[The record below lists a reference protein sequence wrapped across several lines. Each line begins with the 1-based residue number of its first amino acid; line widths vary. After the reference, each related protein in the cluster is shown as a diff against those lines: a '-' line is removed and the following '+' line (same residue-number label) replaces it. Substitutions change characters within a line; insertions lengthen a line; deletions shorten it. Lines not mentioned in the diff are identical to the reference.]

1 MTTIQDIIADAWTAL
16 ALGHVEL
23 ASQIMAAMTTD
34 ENRKNSLKRFGE
46 TETLVQSGS
55 FLGSANLL
63 RLVKDLVSVSEA
75 EAISVETR
83 WNAVVGR
90 LGQSHLVFDAAGHN
104 PIEVLSGLND
114 GDYETELKVMC
125 ANLKTLERSLEDQFA
140 ADACALQM
148 ALQTQMVE

>member
-23 ASQIMAAMTTD
+23 ASQIMTAMTTE
-34 ENRKNSLKRFGE
+34 ENRANSLMRFGE
-46 TETLVQSGS
+46 TETLVQAGS
-55 FLGSANLL
+55 FLGSSNLL
-63 RLVKDLVSVSEA
+63 RLVKDLIAVSEA

-90 LGQSHLVFDAAGHN
+90 LGQSRLVFDAGGHN
-104 PIEVLSGLND
+104 PIEVLNGLND

-125 ANLKTLERSLEDQFA
+125 TNLKVLERSLEGQFA
-140 ADACALQM
+140 AEACELQM
-148 ALQTQMVE
+148 AQQTQMVE